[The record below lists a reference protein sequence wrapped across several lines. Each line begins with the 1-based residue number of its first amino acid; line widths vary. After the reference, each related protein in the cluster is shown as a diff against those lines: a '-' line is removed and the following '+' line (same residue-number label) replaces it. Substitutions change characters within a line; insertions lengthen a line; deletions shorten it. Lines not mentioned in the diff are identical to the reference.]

1 MIYAHNAK
9 YEHFMGLIEYIDNP
23 INVINGRIVKAAL
36 FHHVIKDSFAI
47 IPVALAKFG
56 GKLKIDYAKH
66 EADVRELH
74 KDEILRYMHRDC
86 TELFRVVT
94 EFHERFGNQNTI
106 AQTAMKQLK
115 KITPYLKLTPEADKT
130 YRQYYFGGRV
140 QCFATGIQAGKWQVY
155 DVNSMYPYVMKNRLH
170 PINGDFNVSRSMP
183 DNFDKPFFAHIRAR
197 NRGCLPWRDPARANS
212 ELNFNLPEGEFFA
225 CSHEIEIGLKYD
237 LLDIDAVYEC
247 YTPNETTTFAEF
259 IDTFYDLR
267 NKAREE
273 KDVMGVEFYKLIM
286 NSAYGK
292 FGQDPSKYSDYM
304 IWRNEEPPYM
314 YEKWAEDDYELFST
328 NPYFQLW
335 AKPARVSKHS
345 YFDVSIAASITS
357 AARATLLE
365 GLQFARNPIY
375 CDTDSLICEALDRP
389 ISTKDLG
396 AWKLELECDRVAI
409 GGKKL
414 YALYNADGRPL
425 FPNHDD
431 PEKRLAKTVSKG
443 GSLKLPDIL
452 RVCRGETVEFASPVP
467 TFSLAAP
474 PSFITRKFR
483 KTA

>member
-1 MIYAHNAK
+1 M
-9 YEHFMGLIEYIDNP
+9 F
-23 INVINGRIVKAAL
+23 
-36 FHHVIKDSFAI
+36 
-47 IPVALAKFG
+47 
-56 GKLKIDYAKH
+56 
-66 EADVRELH
+66 
-74 KDEILRYMHRDC
+74 
-86 TELFRVVT
+86 
-94 EFHERFGNQNTI
+94 
-106 AQTAMKQLK
+106 
-115 KITPYLKLTPEADKT
+115 
-130 YRQYYFGGRV
+130 
-140 QCFATGIQAGKWQVY
+140 
-155 DVNSMYPYVMKNRLH
+155 
-170 PINGDFNVSRSMP
+170 
-183 DNFDKPFFAHIRAR
+183 
-197 NRGCLPWRDPARANS
+197 
-212 ELNFNLPEGEFFA
+212 
-225 CSHEIEIGLKYD
+225 
-237 LLDIDAVYEC
+237 
-247 YTPNETTTFAEF
+247 
-259 IDTFYDLR
+259 
-267 NKAREE
+267 
-273 KDVMGVEFYKLIM
+273 
-286 NSAYGK
+286 
-292 FGQDPSKYSDYM
+292 
-304 IWRNEEPPYM
+304 
-314 YEKWAEDDYELFST
+314 EKWAEDDYELFST